1 MAGPTTPEAG
11 LVAETLTIAMA
22 VAPGVYSRNRHFSLH
37 QRPEARAARRRAA
50 LVRGIVR
57 HLAVATEVRLGV
69 GSHDEGAGAVEV
81 SYRVASL
88 AFERTARLSSA
99 ELACVRYLARKTGVE
114 LPAALAEGTTPETD
128 SALVEATLARL
139 SPAR

>member
-1 MAGPTTPEAG
+1 MGPTMPEAA
-11 LVAETLTIAMA
+11 LVAETLTVAMA

-57 HLAVATEVRLGV
+57 HLAVAVAVRV
-69 GSHDEGAGAVEV
+69 ERASDDDREGALEV
-81 SYRVASL
+81 SYRVDAL

-99 ELACVRYLARKTGVE
+99 ELACVRYLARKIGVA
-114 LPAALAEGTTPETD
+114 LPPALTLGTTPETD
-128 SALVEATLARL
+128 IALVEATLARL

>member
-1 MAGPTTPEAG
+1 VSPTVPEAG

-57 HLAVATEVRLGV
+57 HLGVATDVRV
-69 GSHDEGAGAVEV
+69 GQASEGDRAGSMEV
-81 SYRVASL
+81 SYRVAAL
-88 AFERTARLSSA
+88 AFERTARLSAA
-99 ELACVRYLARKTGVE
+99 ELACVRYLARKTGIA
-114 LPAALAEGTTPETD
+114 LPPALAEGASPETD

-139 SPAR
+139 APAP

>member
-1 MAGPTTPEAG
+1 MGPTMPEAA
-11 LVAETLTIAMA
+11 LVAETLTVAMA

-57 HLAVATEVRLGV
+57 HLAVAVDVRVERASGD
-69 GSHDEGAGAVEV
+69 DEGALEV
-81 SYRVASL
+81 SYRVAAL

-99 ELACVRYLARKTGVE
+99 ELACVRYLARKVGVT
-114 LPAALAEGTTPETD
+114 LPPALTLGTTPETD

>member
-1 MAGPTTPEAG
+1 MGPTMPEAA
-11 LVAETLTIAMA
+11 LVAETLTVAMA

-57 HLAVATEVRLGV
+57 HLAVAVDVRV
-69 GSHDEGAGAVEV
+69 ERASDDDREGALEV
-81 SYRVASL
+81 SYRVAAL

-99 ELACVRYLARKTGVE
+99 ELACVRYLARKVGVA
-114 LPAALAEGTTPETD
+114 LPAALTEGATPETD
-128 SALVEATLARL
+128 AALVEATLARL

>member
-1 MAGPTTPEAG
+1 MGPTMPEAA
-11 LVAETLTIAMA
+11 LVAETLTVAMA

-57 HLAVATEVRLGV
+57 HLAVAVDVRV
-69 GSHDEGAGAVEV
+69 ERASDDDREGALEV
-81 SYRVASL
+81 SYRVAAL

-99 ELACVRYLARKTGVE
+99 ELACVRYLARKIGVA
-114 LPAALAEGTTPETD
+114 LPAALTEGSTPETD

>member
-57 HLAVATEVRLGV
+57 HLAVATDVRLGG
-69 GSHDEGAGAVEV
+69 GSRDEGAIEV
-81 SYRVASL
+81 SYRVAAL